1 MKKIS
6 FTACFPCLSRTISD
20 AGICPRRDH
29 NEPLFCQLV
38 LQTIWCRQLKK
49 EALFRELPWP
59 DPFLTAS
66 TRRFRL
72 PSNRRAYGC
81 FYKVCLQYRPVLF
94 WNSTRHRRS
103 GASRIRSRCRR
114 HLSLFFFTNKLS
126 KSHAADGYN
135 INREHLNKKVK
146 NVPYGV
152 SAFSLSNKI
161 VVVFDI
167 ICIRSFFSNAR
178 FLWFAS

>member
-1 MKKIS
+1 MTDTSVETPNQHEII
-6 FTACFPCLSRTISD
+6 CRMGHHLICRT
-20 AGICPRRDH
+20 
-29 NEPLFCQLV
+29 
-38 LQTIWCRQLKK
+38 T
-49 EALFRELPWP
+49 
-59 DPFLTAS
+59 
-66 TRRFRL
+66 
-72 PSNRRAYGC
+72 
-81 FYKVCLQYRPVLF
+81 
-94 WNSTRHRRS
+94 
-103 GASRIRSRCRR
+103 
-114 HLSLFFFTNKLS
+114 TNKLS

-178 FLWFAS
+178 FL

>member
-1 MKKIS
+1 MGVFIKYAFS
-6 FTACFPCLSRTISD
+6 T
-20 AGICPRRDH
+20 
-29 NEPLFCQLV
+29 V
-38 LQTIWCRQLKK
+38 LYFSEIV
-49 EALFRELPWP
+49 P
-59 DPFLTAS
+59 DT
-66 TRRFRL
+66 
-72 PSNRRAYGC
+72 G
-81 FYKVCLQYRPVLF
+81 
-94 WNSTRHRRS
+94 RS

-178 FLWFAS
+178 FL

>member
-1 MKKIS
+1 MGVFIKYAFS
-6 FTACFPCLSRTISD
+6 T
-20 AGICPRRDH
+20 
-29 NEPLFCQLV
+29 V
-38 LQTIWCRQLKK
+38 LYFSEI
-49 EALFRELPWP
+49 
-59 DPFLTAS
+59 
-66 TRRFRL
+66 
-72 PSNRRAYGC
+72 
-81 FYKVCLQYRPVLF
+81 V
-94 WNSTRHRRS
+94 
-103 GASRIRSRCRR
+103 
-114 HLSLFFFTNKLS
+114 S

-178 FLWFAS
+178 FL